1 MKNTPA
7 MTLAVWIGLAL
18 IILMP
23 PLAAGSRASE
33 KGEGKKNTLDKVASG
48 LKFRALGPGLKSG
61 RISDL
66 AVDPSNPARYFVGV
80 ACGSVWKTENAGT
93 TFEPVFDDQPVFSI
107 GCVTIDPNNPYTI
120 WVGSGE
126 NNSQRSVSWGDGVYR
141 SLDGGKSW
149 KNMGLKR
156 SEHIAKVLVQPGDP
170 RTVWVAAQGPLWAPG
185 GDRGV
190 FRSLDGGTT
199 WENVLFISENTGV
212 TDLVMDPRDPEVLY
226 AAAYQR
232 RRHVWTLIN
241 GGPESAIYKTTDGG
255 KSWRKI
261 ETGLPKGDVGRI
273 GLAQSPSHP
282 DILYAIIEAANGNGG
297 FFRSTDRGE
306 SWEKRNDYVPTSPQ
320 YYSEILCDP
329 RDPDKVYSLD
339 TYTKVTEDGGKTF
352 RNLGLRDRHVDD
364 HALWIDPVNT
374 AHLLIGGDGGLYE
387 SWDGGDFWEFKPN
400 LPVTQFYRVSVD
412 NTRPFYNIYGG
423 TQDNNS
429 LGGPSRTLNAMG
441 ISNADW
447 FVTKGGDGFET
458 VIDPV
463 NPDILYAQS
472 QYGWLVRYDKRSGES
487 LGIKPMEREGEE
499 PYRWNWDSP
508 LLISPRNNKR
518 LYFAANKLFRSEDQG
533 NSWVAIS
540 PDLSAQIDRNTLPVM
555 DKVWSVDAVAKN
567 ASTSF
572 YGNIVAL
579 SVSPPGPEDQTER
592 LYLADP
598 GPDLLI
604 YAGTDDGLIQVTE
617 DGGQGWRKE
626 SRFPGVPE
634 RTYVSCLLAS
644 MFQPDV
650 VYASFDN
657 HKNGDFSPYIL
668 RSSDRGKTWKSIASN
683 LPQGQVIYCII
694 EDHHRAGVLFIGTEF
709 GVFCTLNDGASWI
722 QLKGGLPPIAV
733 RDIDIQR
740 QHNDLVLGTFGRG
753 FYVLDDYT
761 PLLGMD
767 EALLQKEAH
776 LFPMGKNVLQYIPV
790 RVHGGNDNGSQGA
803 TFFTAPNPPFG
814 AVFTLYLK
822 EGLKTRKQLRQERE
836 KDIIKAGQPVPYPSW
851 DSLRA
856 EDDEKAPYLLF
867 EIRNSQGKVVRYLRE
882 KPVSGL
888 MRVDWDLRASTSSP
902 ATKAPDPGR
911 NTPSGL
917 LVPPGS
923 YQVSVMAVE
932 DGLPRPLAGP
942 IGVVVSSLNNIS
954 LPATEGV
961 ALQAFQEAM
970 YELNRDARATAAQVE
985 DLLDY
990 SRRAQDALERSR
1002 TAAPELQRMAV
1013 MLEKELLGLRRRLE
1027 GDQTMTKRDAPEPQ
1041 SILNRIEV
1049 ANFSAYHARTAP
1061 TQTMLDGLTLSRKEL
1076 KALDERLE
1084 GLGQSLVK
1092 PLKEGL
1098 ERIGAPWSE

>member
-1 MKNTPA
+1 MKTLRTLFLTLLTASFLFSVQAQPSKQQGKPA
-7 MTLAVWIGLAL
+7 KDDNKANSV
-18 IILMP
+18 
-23 PLAAGSRASE
+23 E
-33 KGEGKKNTLDKVASG
+33 KVAAG
-48 LKFRALGPGLKSG
+48 LKFRSIGPGLKSG

-80 ACGSVWKTENAGT
+80 ACGSVWLTENSGT
-93 TFEPVFDDQPVFSI
+93 TYKPVFDEQPVFSI
-107 GCVTIDPNNPYTI
+107 GCVSIDPNNPYTV

-149 KNMGLKR
+149 KNMGLKN
-156 SEHIAKVLVQPGDP
+156 SEHIAKVIVQPGNSNV
-170 RTVWVAAQGPLWAPG
+170 VWVASQGPLWAPG
-185 GDRGV
+185 GDRGI

-212 TDLVMDPRDPEVLY
+212 TDLIMDPRDPNTLY
-226 AAAYQR
+226 AASYQR

-255 KSWRKI
+255 KNWRKI

-273 GLAQSPSHP
+273 GMAQSPVNP
-282 DILYAIIEAANGNGG
+282 DIIYAIIEAANENGG

-306 SWEKRNDYVPTSPQ
+306 SWEKRNDYTPTSPQ
-320 YYSEILCDP
+320 YYSEIVCDP
-329 RDPDKVYSLD
+329 KDPDKVYSLD

-364 HALWIDPVNT
+364 HALWIDAENT

-387 SWDGGDFWEFKPN
+387 SWDGGEYWEFKPN

-412 NTRPFYNIYGG
+412 NARPFYNIYGG

-508 LLISPRNNKR
+508 LLISPRDHKR
-518 LYFAANKLFRSEDQG
+518 LYFAANKVFRSDDQG
-533 NSWVAIS
+533 NSWTVIS

-555 DKVWSVDAVAKN
+555 DKVWSVDAVSKN

-572 YGNIVAL
+572 YGNIVSL
-579 SVSPPGPEDQTER
+579 TVSPPGPESQTEDLKLR
-592 LYLADP
+592 DSD
-598 GPDLLI
+598 PDLLI

-617 DGGQGWRKE
+617 DGGQNWRKE

-644 MFQPDV
+644 MFNPDV
-650 VYASFDN
+650 VYATFDN
-657 HKNGDFSPYIL
+657 HKNGDYKPYVL
-668 RSSDRGKTWKSIASN
+668 RSADRGRTWKSIASD
-683 LPQGQVIYCII
+683 LPDGQVVYCII
-694 EDHHRAGVLFIGTEF
+694 EDHHKPGVLFIGTEY
-709 GVFCTLNDGASWI
+709 GVFCTLNDGGNWFR
-722 QLKGGLPPIAV
+722 LKGGLPPIAV

-753 FYVLDDYT
+753 FYVMDDYT
-761 PLLGMD
+761 PLLDLNPEVLEG
-767 EALLQKEAH
+767 EAY
-776 LFPMGKNVLQYIPV
+776 LFPQSKNALQYIPI
-790 RVHGGNDNGSQGA
+790 RLHGGNDNGSQGA
-803 TFFTAPNPPFG
+803 TFYTAPNPPFG

-822 EGLKTRKQLRQERE
+822 DGLKTRKQQRQEKE
-836 KDIIKAGQPVPYPSW
+836 KELIKTGEPVPYPAW
-851 DSLRA
+851 DELRA

-867 EIRNSQGKVVRYLRE
+867 EITDRSGRVVRYLRE
-882 KPVSGL
+882 KPSKGL
-888 MRVDWDLRASTSSP
+888 MRVDWDLRAMTSNP
-902 ATKAPDPGR
+902 AKRGPEPGR

-917 LVPPGS
+917 MVPPGV
-923 YQVSVMAVE
+923 YQVSVLAVE
-932 DGLPRPLAGP
+932 DGIRRPLAGP
-942 IGVVVSSLNNIS
+942 ASFVVDALNNLS
-954 LPATEGV
+954 LPAAEV
-961 ALQAFQEAM
+961 AKVLAFQESM
-970 YELNRDARATAAQVE
+970 YMLGRDARITADQVE
-985 DLLDY
+985 DLI
-990 SRRAQDALERSR
+990 SQCRRAQEALERSR
-1002 TAAPELQRMAV
+1002 TSSPDLQSFSV
-1013 MLEKELLGLRRRLE
+1013 KIEKGLLGLQRRLD
-1027 GDQTMTKRDAPEPQ
+1027 GDPTMTKRDAPEPQ
-1041 SILNRIEV
+1041 SILNRINV
-1049 ANFSAYHARTAP
+1049 ATFSAYNARTAP
-1061 TQTMLDGLTLSRKEL
+1061 TQTMLEGLAIAEKEL
-1076 KALDERLE
+1076 KEVQAALDAMQNDGMKYLR
-1084 GLGQSLVK
+1084 
-1092 PLKEGL
+1092 EGL
-1098 ERIGAPWSE
+1098 ERIGAPWTE